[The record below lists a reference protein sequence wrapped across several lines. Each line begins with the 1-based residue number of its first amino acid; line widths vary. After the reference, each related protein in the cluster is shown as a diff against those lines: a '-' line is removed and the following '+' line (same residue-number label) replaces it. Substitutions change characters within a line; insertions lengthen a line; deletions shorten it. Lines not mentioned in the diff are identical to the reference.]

1 MPKILL
7 TNDDGI
13 EAPGL
18 FALYQAMREKG
29 DVVVV
34 APDRERSG
42 TGHGITLT
50 KPLRY
55 SRVDKHGEF
64 YGYSVNGTPVDCV
77 KIAEHAI
84 LKGKPDMIISGINLG
99 SNTGVNTIYSGTVAA
114 ALEGAVLEVPSFA
127 ISLTTFE
134 NPHFETAAN
143 FAARF
148 FSILL
153 ESNLPTNLTYNINV
167 PNLPE
172 SEIKGVRITRQG
184 ASTYD
189 DHYEHR
195 RDPRGQ
201 EYFWLTGE
209 RVTFH
214 EDGETDD
221 GAIDKSCI
229 AVTPIQFDLTAH
241 HMIDRIKS
249 WESIF

>member
-153 ESNLPTNLTYNINV
+153 ESNLPTNCLLYTS
-167 PNLPE
+167 PSP
-172 SEIKGVRITRQG
+172 
-184 ASTYD
+184 
-189 DHYEHR
+189 
-195 RDPRGQ
+195 RDP
-201 EYFWLTGE
+201 E
-209 RVTFH
+209 
-214 EDGETDD
+214 
-221 GAIDKSCI
+221 
-229 AVTPIQFDLTAH
+229 
-241 HMIDRIKS
+241 
-249 WESIF
+249 